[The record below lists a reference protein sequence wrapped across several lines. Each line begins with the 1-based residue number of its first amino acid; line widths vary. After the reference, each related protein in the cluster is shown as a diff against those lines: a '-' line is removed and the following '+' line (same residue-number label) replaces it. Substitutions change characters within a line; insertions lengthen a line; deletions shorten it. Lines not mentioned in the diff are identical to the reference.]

1 MRLEAPFR
9 MFFVVLN
16 KDVTCSPGLACNKVV
31 HHFYVFGGQ
40 GVVKREGQLT
50 GYCQAI
56 LFIRIG
62 LTQFPTENK

>member
-9 MFFVVLN
+9 MFFVALN
-16 KDVTCSPGLACNKVV
+16 KDVSPGLAYNKVV
-31 HHFYVFGGQ
+31 NQFYVFGGQ

-62 LTQFPTENK
+62 LTQFPTESK